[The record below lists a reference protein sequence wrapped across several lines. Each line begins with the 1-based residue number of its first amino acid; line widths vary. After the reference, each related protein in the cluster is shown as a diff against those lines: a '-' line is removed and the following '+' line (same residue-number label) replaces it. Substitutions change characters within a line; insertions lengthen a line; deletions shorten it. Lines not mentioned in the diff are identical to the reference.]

1 MKKNIL
7 LKCLL
12 TGLLYSVTT
21 CIIQV
26 PLANILFSLF
36 DLQPDT
42 SISEDMLLLLL
53 LSLFVVG
60 IAMAWFYYLYGQLFA
75 GNSKWLSGLKFGLFI
90 YLSNYIPQVFFLDA
104 VNGITAFIGG
114 GFPVIQVEL
123 FDFIILIIT
132 VLLLMR
138 YMPYKESVNRNCS
151 PNNVLTRRKC
161 FLAGVVFAI
170 EMVVLQEIVLPL
182 LGIQG
187 MAEGLGVSKENRLFF
202 YGVMIS
208 GFILAGGFV
217 YYYVLKNRD
226 IKDKVKNH
234 FCLNYGLLIWCAFDL
249 TMIPLG
255 FGVFSTVIFIAV
267 SLIGFVILDII
278 CNLSPK

>member
-1 MKKNIL
+1 MKKDIL
-7 LKCLL
+7 LKCFL
-12 TGLLYSVTT
+12 TGSLYAVIT

-26 PLANILFSLF
+26 PIANAIFSVL
-36 DLQPDT
+36 DLQSDT
-42 SISEDMLLLLL
+42 SISDERLLFLL

-60 IAMAWFYYLYGQLFA
+60 IAMAWFYYLYGRLFA

-90 YLSNYIPQVFFLDA
+90 YLSNYIPQVFFLDV

-114 GFPVIQVEL
+114 GFPVVQVEL

-161 FLAGVVFAI
+161 FWAGVVFAI

-217 YYYVLKNRD
+217 YYYALKNRD

-234 FCLNYGLLIWCAFDL
+234 FCLNYGLFIWCAFDL

-267 SLIGFVILDII
+267 SLLGFVILDII